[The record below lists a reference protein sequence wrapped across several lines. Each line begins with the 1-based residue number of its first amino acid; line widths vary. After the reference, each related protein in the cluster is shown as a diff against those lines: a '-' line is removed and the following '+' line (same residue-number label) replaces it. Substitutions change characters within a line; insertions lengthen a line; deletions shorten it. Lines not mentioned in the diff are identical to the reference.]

1 MVGTTL
7 FFTNILALKLQ
18 GQEFAHIINENTM
31 LQLGVGFA
39 IILELMIYAGPIL
52 RLKFLSY
59 FAIVCSG
66 ILAICSY
73 GDIIFNGDMT
83 FYNITAVVIV
93 CLFPVSAVA
102 TLSHRLAAK
111 MSEDMSELNQAHKD
125 LDKHSTNYITNSI
138 KEYISPSKRKYT
150 PQKSKTTYSD
160 IQSILN

>member
-1 MVGTTL
+1 MLKYIASLKSFVDSFNFFLQTTAGIALLVIVGSIVLMVGTTL

-31 LQLGVGFA
+31 LQQGVGFA

-73 GDIIFNGDMT
+73 GDIIFKGSVYDIHI
-83 FYNITAVVIV
+83 NIV
-93 CLFPVSAVA
+93 
-102 TLSHRLAAK
+102 
-111 MSEDMSELNQAHKD
+111 ELIKPMI
-125 LDKHSTNYITNSI
+125 DKYFNYIDNFN
-138 KEYISPSKRKYT
+138 
-150 PQKSKTTYSD
+150 
-160 IQSILN
+160 IL